1 MFGLMSS
8 SRAAVGAVAV
18 AAAAEQPGLT
28 VPVMDLAEPLPPLV
42 LACALFFSLPVASV
56 SDPVPF
62 Q

>member
-1 MFGLMSS
+1 M
-8 SRAAVGAVAV
+8 GAVAV